1 MKKSKMFNKTL
12 RNVLL
17 GSILTLPFHGVAWGL
32 ADVESR
38 SDGRNWS
45 EPPQEQNA
53 SLDFLKKM
61 EFLQQEVQE
70 LRGKV
75 EEQNY
80 QITQLQEQQKKLYL
94 DLDQRIKSK
103 STSAQTETSGISL
116 DEPSDT
122 SAPASASA
130 APPPAAKSANSANE
144 QQVYQDAYRAIQSK
158 DYDNAI
164 IGFESVINDHPQGKY
179 APNAYYWLGEIY
191 VTKGKPD
198 LAMHAFSQVYALF
211 PKHPKSADALL
222 KLGLLEYAKGNW
234 QQSADHLSKVKTQ
247 FPGTTSAQLA
257 ETRLAKLKAE
267 GKI

>member
-1 MKKSKMFNKTL
+1 MFKKTV

-17 GSILTLPFHGVAWGL
+17 GSILTLPLAAWGY

-38 SDGRNWS
+38 SNGRNWS
-45 EPPQEQNA
+45 EPAPQEQHA
-53 SLDFLKKM
+53 SLELLKRM
-61 EFLQQEVQE
+61 EFLQNEVQE

-80 QITQLQEQQKKLYL
+80 QITQLQDQQKKLYL

-103 STSAQTETSGISL
+103 PAANTETSGISL
-116 DEPSDT
+116 DEPMDVGASSSQKPT
-122 SAPASASA
+122 AATASAPAKTVA
-130 APPPAAKSANSANE
+130 ASANE
-144 QQVYQDAYRAIQSK
+144 QQVYQEAYKAIQSK
-158 DYDNAI
+158 DLDNA
-164 IGFESVINDHPQGKY
+164 VINFETYINDFPQGKY
-179 APNAYYWLGEIY
+179 TPNAYYWLGEIY

-198 LAMHAFSQVYALF
+198 LAAHAFNQVYAQF

-234 QQSADHLSKVKTQ
+234 KACADHFLKVKTQ

-257 ETRLAKLKAE
+257 ETRIARLKAE